1 MDKLDIPR
9 KEIYTQSKLRKKMVR
24 LFNEIEDE
32 LSTIEAR
39 VTTLER
45 TTVSQRD
52 LERLKRDVI
61 KKIKQL

>member
-1 MDKLDIPR
+1 MDKLDISR
-9 KEIYTQSKLRKKMVR
+9 KEMYTQGKLRKKMVR

-32 LSTIEAR
+32 LNTIEVR

-52 LERLKRDVI
+52 LERLKRDII

>member
-32 LSTIEAR
+32 LGTIEAR